1 MTNYKNISLF
11 EGLNS
16 LRFFA
21 AFLVVMHHSE
31 TIRHK
36 NGLPNLNGL
45 GLFKDGGVAVTF
57 FFVLSGFL
65 ITQKNKL
72 LTFSILC
79 NNAIGDGWKVRR
91 AIERFLKKLKRKKK
105 IIRFVKRKI
114 TKNNRDE
121 KTITFKRW
129 SRSLK
134 RCLIYN

>member
-45 GLFKDGGVAVTF
+45 GLFKDGGFGCNFLCKLSGLITYLLLKERPTNQDHQHQTLLPEKSTANMATLLSAGRFRYVAVAQ
-57 FFVLSGFL
+57 SH
-65 ITQKNKL
+65 
-72 LTFSILC
+72 
-79 NNAIGDGWKVRR
+79 
-91 AIERFLKKLKRKKK
+91 
-105 IIRFVKRKI
+105 
-114 TKNNRDE
+114 
-121 KTITFKRW
+121 
-129 SRSLK
+129 
-134 RCLIYN
+134 